1 MNLHLTL
8 IRSVSK
14 VLNYFLLLCFCFKNL
29 DLSDRQT
36 TQLIKMDCLSKK
48 IIFNGLQVLIKYVVE
63 AVLLMNQIISWEMNF
78 INRLLENSKREK
90 FIHVLETIFG
100 ALI

>member
-1 MNLHLTL
+1 MTNKTAYQKRL
-8 IRSVSK
+8 
-14 VLNYFLLLCFCFKNL
+14 
-29 DLSDRQT
+29 
-36 TQLIKMDCLSKK
+36 LIKEDY
-48 IIFNGLQVLIKYVVE
+48 LQWFTSFLIKYVVE

-90 FIHVLETIFG
+90 FIHLLETIFG